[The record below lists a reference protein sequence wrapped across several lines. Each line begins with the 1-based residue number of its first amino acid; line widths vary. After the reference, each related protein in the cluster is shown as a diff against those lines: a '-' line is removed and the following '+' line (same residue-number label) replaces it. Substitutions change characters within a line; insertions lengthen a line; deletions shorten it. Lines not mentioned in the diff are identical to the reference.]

1 MTRVK
6 IRELKAHASELIRR
20 VHEDGE
26 TIEITLRGRAVA
38 RLAPLANMPASS
50 FQVRALAR
58 LAPLANVSASSP
70 QERADFWAEWR
81 ELSKRI
87 GEAWP
92 QGFSAGDAVREQR
105 RDL

>member
-26 TIEITLRGRAVA
+26 TIEITLRGRAV
-38 RLAPLANMPASS
+38 
-50 FQVRALAR
+50 AR

-105 RDL
+105 RAL

>member
-1 MTRVK
+1 MTRVR

-70 QERADFWAEWR
+70 QERAEWR

>member
-1 MTRVK
+1 MTRVG
-6 IRELKAHASELIRR
+6 IRELKVHANELIRR

-38 RLAPLANMPASS
+38 RLAPLTT
-50 FQVRALAR
+50 VT
-58 LAPLANVSASSP
+58 ASSP

-81 ELSKRI
+81 ELSQRI

-92 QGFSAGDAVREQR
+92 KGVSAVDAVREQR